1 MNSIT
6 KTTSNEVFD
15 LKEEIRAFLQ
25 SDFTE
30 DELVEIKKDEIAT
43 DLICLMN
50 QAKLKR
56 SQLSEHLNMPKSR
69 ITKILSGR
77 ENLTVKTIFLYARRL
92 GFDFDV
98 IFRHHTTPRNLQPWQ
113 LTKIHHQTDNFL
125 NQNFTIKTKFQV
137 EKDIRNGTG
146 SRLYLCFNR
155 EIDDENEIKEEKKSL
170 LISRKNKFDYLNLFK
185 ANSDVRKLHKE
196 IKND

>member
-6 KTTSNEVFD
+6 KTTSNEVVD
-15 LKEEIRAFLQ
+15 LNEKIRAFLQ

-50 QAKLKR
+50 QARLKR

-98 IFRHHTTPRNLQPWQ
+98 IFRHHTSPRTLQPWQ
-113 LTKIHHQTDNFL
+113 PTEIHHQTKSFL
-125 NQNFTIKTKFQV
+125 AQNFTTKTQFQV
-137 EKDIRNGTG
+137 AEDISNGTG
-146 SRLYLCFNR
+146 SSLYLCLNR
-155 EIDDENEIKEEKKSL
+155 KIDDTNEIKEEKKVL
-170 LISRKNKFDYLNLFK
+170 LISNKHEFEYLNLFN
-185 ANSDVRKLHKE
+185 ANNNFKKLHKE
-196 IKND
+196 INND